1 MQNYRL
7 NPSNTPSSGEPV
19 KMSVLPNGVTV
30 ATMNT
35 AIHTVH
41 VSVFA
46 NVGSRF
52 ETEQENGLSH
62 FLEHMAFKGTTTRS
76 ARDISWQI
84 ERLGSDINAFTS
96 QNATAYFVTGLPNHI
111 SSALDILS
119 DVLTNSVMSP
129 DEIAREQE
137 VVVQEIHESND
148 DISDIAFS
156 AFNATAFPD
165 QPVGRHILGSEENVR
180 SFDNAM
186 LSDYMNRH
194 YHAGGLIVMAIGRV
208 DHDEFVAEAQVKFG
222 NIAMSETQTPVP
234 ANYVGGTA
242 VVKDDRYDQAHLFIG
257 FPAPGSYSDECC
269 SFDLLSDIL
278 GSGMSSPLFQEVREK
293 RGLCY
298 SVGSGLSQQ
307 PDQSM
312 FIIHGSTTADK
323 VDEFLVTSCN
333 ELVKIAKGEIEDS
346 DWERARNQIISHIV
360 TRFDSTTK
368 LARTLADDFFNLGR
382 IQTMDEIISSYM
394 AVTQEQVIA
403 AANALLLTKP
413 TIVVAGNATEA
424 DYETLVSE
432 ALAI

>member
-1 MQNYRL
+1 MQNYRSTQ
-7 NPSNTPSSGEPV
+7 PNTPASGDPV

-119 DVLTNSVMSP
+119 DVLTNSVMAP
-129 DEIAREQE
+129 EEIAREQD
-137 VVVQEIHESND
+137 VVVQEIHQYND
-148 DISDIAFS
+148 DIDDIAFS

-165 QPVGRHILGSEENVR
+165 QPTGRHILGSEENVR
-180 SFDNAM
+180 SFDNAI

-208 DHDEFVAEAQVKFG
+208 DHDEFVAEAQAKFG
-222 NIAMSETQTPVP
+222 NIAMGETRTPVP
-234 ANYVGGTA
+234 ATYVGGTT
-242 VVKDDRYDQAHLFIG
+242 VVKDDRYDQAHLYIG
-257 FPAPGSYSDECC
+257 FPAPGTYSPDIHAY
-269 SFDLLSDIL
+269 DLLSDIL

-298 SVGSGLSQQ
+298 SVGAGVSQQ
-307 PDQSM
+307 PDHSM
-312 FIIHGSTTADK
+312 FLINGSTTADK

-346 DWERARNQIISHIV
+346 DWERARNQIINQVV
-360 TRFDSTTK
+360 TRFDSTTR

-382 IQTMDEIISSYM
+382 IQTMDEIIASYM
-394 AVTQEQVIA
+394 EVTREQIIA
-403 AANALLLTKP
+403 SANALLLTKP
-413 TIVVAGNATEA
+413 TIVVAGNAADA
-424 DYETLVSE
+424 DYEALVTK
-432 ALAI
+432 ALTI